1 MADAPSS
8 LEARV
13 KNAGLAAG
21 ARVVGIAAAEA
32 FRAQAPE
39 GYRPEDI
46 LPGARSVVVAGGD
59 GPTAGAWRC
68 PDHRVMEITGYDL
81 RENVAVHVMCDF
93 IERELGHYA
102 IQAPSLSVHGHEP
115 PMSMMHAAEL
125 AGLGSRSLAAHI
137 ILNPEYGLLYY
148 AALITTLPLTPDP
161 PLAEPACPHPGCAAM
176 YKRIGTTPCLRVCPA
191 CLSGSVKDQRIERST
206 YDRERCHSRAQTY
219 GIGSFQKA
227 LLQIVNEDDS
237 ERRHT
242 MIHGDFFTKSLE
254 ALGFFRDS
262 IAQCFECMRV
272 CPVGRKHRKLQ

>member
-1 MADAPSS
+1 MADPASS

-13 KNAGLAAG
+13 KQAGLAAG
-21 ARVVGIAAAEA
+21 ARVVGIAAVEA
-32 FRAQAPE
+32 FRAQVPE

-46 LPGARSVVVAGGD
+46 LPGARTVVVAGGD

-81 RENVAVHVMCDF
+81 RENVAIHVMCDF

-148 AALITTLPLTPDP
+148 AALITTLPLEPDP

-191 CLSGSVKDQRIERST
+191 CLSGSVKDNRIERST
-206 YDRERCHSRAQTY
+206 YEREKCHSRAQTY
-219 GIGSFQKA
+219 GIGSFQKS
-227 LLQIVNEDDS
+227 LLQIVNEDD
-237 ERRHT
+237 
-242 MIHGDFFTKSLE
+242 
-254 ALGFFRDS
+254 
-262 IAQCFECMRV
+262 Q
-272 CPVGRKHRKLQ
+272 